1 MQLPEHDEEPPH
13 APDVDGLH
21 RRLRVAEARVYE
33 AEARY
38 AALLEQLPAAIY
50 TYSPRLDGP
59 TYYMS
64 PYVEE
69 LLGVSAETSSRT
81 RASGTT

>member
-1 MQLPEHDEEPPH
+1 MQLPEHDDERHHEP
-13 APDVDGLH
+13 DTDGVQ

-59 TYYMS
+59 KA
-64 PYVEE
+64 V
-69 LLGVSAETSSRT
+69 
-81 RASGTT
+81 